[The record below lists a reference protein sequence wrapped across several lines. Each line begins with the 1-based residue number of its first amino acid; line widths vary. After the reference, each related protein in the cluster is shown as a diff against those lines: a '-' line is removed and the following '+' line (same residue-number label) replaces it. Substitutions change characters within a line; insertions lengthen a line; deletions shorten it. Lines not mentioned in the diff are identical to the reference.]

1 MILSQFIFRCKA
13 TLGLLYVIW
22 GYRAGPILL
31 VTKPTGFPE
40 PSMSFLLE

>member
-1 MILSQFIFRCKA
+1 MILSQFIFRCQA
-13 TLGLLYVIW
+13 TLGLYVIW

-40 PSMSFLLE
+40 PSMPFLLE